1 MPYEVVIGLEVHA
14 QLLTASKLFCGC
26 STAFG
31 AAANTQ
37 TCPVCLGMPGVLPV
51 INGKA
56 VEFAI
61 RTGLALNCTVA
72 PMNRFARKNYFYPDL
87 PKGYQISQYELPI
100 CEHGWLEIGHNGTPK
115 RVRIRRAHLEE
126 DAGKNLHQGIAGAS
140 HVDLNRAGTPLLEIV
155 TEPDMRTPDEAIA
168 YLKMLRDI
176 LVYHLEVCD
185 GNMEEGSLRC
195 EPNLSLRPV
204 GSPTLGTKVELK
216 NINSFKYA
224 KAAMEYEIKRQT
236 KVLDE
241 GGTLVQET
249 RLWNPEKKE
258 TAPMRSKE
266 EAHDYRYFPDPDL
279 VPLHILKEWIE
290 QIRGTLRELL
300 DARKNRLKEQFGLS
314 DYSVDVLASDKKF
327 LEYFEKCAAEDRS
340 GLSKIEVGKEL
351 ANCITIEFRGLA
363 RKMNSRAGF
372 EQSNTPLPLRH
383 PDSSEYGEIWQGTLI
398 PAKNLMELV
407 AMKLRGEISGP
418 IYKAVLEEMFFS
430 RGKTASEIIEAK
442 GLTQVSDEGSLEKF
456 IDEVIAKNPQQV
468 EQYRGG
474 KEAVYGFF
482 VGQVMKASGGQAN
495 PAKVNELLKR
505 KLTQ

>member
-56 VEFAI
+56 VEFAV

-100 CEHGWLEIGHNGTPK
+100 CEHGWLEIGHNGTAK

-176 LVYHLEVCD
+176 LVYLEVCD

-279 VPLHILKEWIE
+279 VPLHISEEWIGE
-290 QIRGTLRELL
+290 LRKTLPKLPAQVQAQLKQCSLPPLTASVLLADNEAAGYFLSAMALIGNTELPMGEI
-300 DARKNRLKEQFGLS
+300 AR
-314 DYSVDVLASDKKF
+314 
-327 LEYFEKCAAEDRS
+327 
-340 GLSKIEVGKEL
+340 EL
-351 ANCITIEFRGLA
+351 ANWATVDL
-363 RKMNSRAGF
+363 RALLNEKGIGF
-372 EQSNTPLPLRH
+372 A
-383 PDSSEYGEIWQGTLI
+383 DS
-398 PAKNLMELV
+398 PVK
-407 AMKLRGEISGP
+407 P
-418 IYKAVLEEMFFS
+418 
-430 RGKTASEIIEAK
+430 
-442 GLTQVSDEGSLEKF
+442 
-456 IDEVIAKNPQQV
+456 
-468 EQYRGG
+468 
-474 KEAVYGFF
+474 
-482 VGQVMKASGGQAN
+482 GQ
-495 PAKVNELLKR
+495 LF
-505 KLTQ
+505 

>member
-100 CEHGWLEIGHNGTPK
+100 CEHGWLEIGHNGTAK

-176 LVYHLEVCD
+176 LVYLEVCD

-279 VPLHILKEWIE
+279 VPLHISKEWIE

-327 LEYFEKCAAEDRS
+327 LEYFEKCAAEDKS

-482 VGQVMKASGGQAN
+482 VGQVMKASGGKAN